1 MPRSRKKGWAEGKS
15 GSPYLKRVEEKK
27 KTRAGMGNRCSGT
40 SPSQLPASQKALH
53 CASDGTKG
61 QRVVALNIPG
71 VLMPRERC
79 WAMAKRGWEWAAAR
93 SGWSEGMPGE
103 RPGEQS
109 CNQGGAGGKGRNPRA
124 PARVRGAGRACPTP
138 AASDHVFRATARQHR
153 QCWGSL

>member
-1 MPRSRKKGWAEGKS
+1 
-15 GSPYLKRVEEKK
+15 
-27 KTRAGMGNRCSGT
+27 
-40 SPSQLPASQKALH
+40 
-53 CASDGTKG
+53 
-61 QRVVALNIPG
+61 
-71 VLMPRERC
+71 MPRERC